1 MENYDSSG
9 VPLRDICFEHFAR
22 GKVPNGVRREDVSG
36 LRDLLIKSGAID
48 GKGRI
53 VSHDIAELSSDD
65 FFVLKNHIDRFGLFL
80 YGSAGPISLN
90 FPFGEPNKPEEYLNI
105 TRRI

>member
-1 MENYDSSG
+1 MENYNPEG
-9 VPLRDICFEHFAR
+9 VPLRDICFEYFAG
-22 GKVPNGVRREDVSG
+22 GKVPNGVRRKDVSG

-53 VSHDIAELSSDD
+53 VSNNMADLSSDD

-80 YGSAGPISLN
+80 YGSAGPMYLN